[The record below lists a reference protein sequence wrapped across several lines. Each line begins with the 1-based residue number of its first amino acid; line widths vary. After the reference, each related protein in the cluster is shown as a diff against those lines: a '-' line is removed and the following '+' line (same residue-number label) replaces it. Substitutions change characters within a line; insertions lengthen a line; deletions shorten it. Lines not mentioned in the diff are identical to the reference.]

1 MKKIYSVS
9 ARYIFEGT
17 FKVEAE
23 SSEEAKCFIWEYL
36 ISLKAVFRYHAINEC
51 DDSTPLSSLRWDTEQ

>member
-1 MKKIYSVS
+1 MPSFRHTPSKGNTMKKIYSVL

-23 SSEEAKCFIWEYL
+23 SSEEAKCYANLDF
-36 ISLKAVFRYHAINEC
+36 
-51 DDSTPLSSLRWDTEQ
+51 D